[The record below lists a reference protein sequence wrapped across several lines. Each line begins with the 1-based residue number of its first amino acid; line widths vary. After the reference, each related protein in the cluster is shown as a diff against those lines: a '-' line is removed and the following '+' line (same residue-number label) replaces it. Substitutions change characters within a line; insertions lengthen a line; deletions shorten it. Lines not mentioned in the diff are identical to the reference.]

1 MPWRAFLDVLLR
13 FTDFFMYLCRVK
25 KEAKMKCPYCHNE
38 IEDDATRCPYC
49 GKQLNQGQASG
60 EPELSRGMKIFIA
73 IGTVF
78 LVAFGI
84 MYYFAHRNDPDYF
97 RTQIEPDSNLVVKP
111 VIPVDTTSS
120 DTLSKDSIDKEENEK
135 AARLMNSVRKHRSG
149 GSRQAG
155 PASDQTEEQ
164 SSTEENGA
172 SGTTGTEN
180 GASSSAPAAPQ
191 VSKPKVESI
200 EQ

>member
-1 MPWRAFLDVLLR
+1 
-13 FTDFFMYLCRVK
+13 
-25 KEAKMKCPYCHNE
+25 
-38 IEDDATRCPYC
+38 
-49 GKQLNQGQASG
+49 
-60 EPELSRGMKIFIA
+60 MKIFIA

-135 AARLMNSVRKHRSG
+135 AARLMNSIRKHRSG

-172 SGTTGTEN
+172 SGATGTEN